1 MIDQTTSNGAAV
13 EVKTKDGASKKKK
26 EPKAEAEI
34 PPEVLVWKGK
44 LDSFAREMASLVKE
58 AQKERKTWL
67 STHVDSN
74 QNLQLADSS
83 QTGETCRNSESRAQ
97 IISDDAKMLFSKIE

>member
-34 PPEVLVWKGK
+34 PPEV
-44 LDSFAREMASLVKE
+44 SY
-58 AQKERKTWL
+58 
-67 STHVDSN
+67 
-74 QNLQLADSS
+74 
-83 QTGETCRNSESRAQ
+83 
-97 IISDDAKMLFSKIE
+97 